1 MYHMKEW
8 RALCIL
14 MQMLKCSACL
24 KNCLCFNDVHSVPVV
39 FVNIIFA
46 SGQTSKDE
54 DREGI

>member
-1 MYHMKEW
+1 MKEW